1 MKRRICKN
9 EEKFRVLPMKENK
22 GISFIKQCME
32 ILDNTSQEEFDR
44 ICEEK
49 KLDERFADFRYEDH
63 DFTLVFPEK
72 DDVFTLEEHSC
83 GEWKSKYNIFQRIF
97 RLFKKEN

>member
-1 MKRRICKN
+1 
-9 EEKFRVLPMKENK
+9 MKENK

-44 ICEEK
+44 ICAEK
-49 KLDERFADFRYEDH
+49 KLDERFADLRYEDH

-72 DDVFTLEEHSC
+72 DNVFTIEESWGGC
-83 GEWKSKYNIFQRIF
+83 FSFNSGCMPCFFSESKNDLKQLDLNKQNVYDFAA
-97 RLFKKEN
+97 

>member
-1 MKRRICKN
+1 
-9 EEKFRVLPMKENK
+9 MKENK

-49 KLDERFADFRYEDH
+49 KLDERFAGLRYEDH

-72 DDVFTLEEHSC
+72 E
-83 GEWKSKYNIFQRIF
+83 FQH
-97 RLFKKEN
+97 LLK